1 MIEITSKPLSPQ
13 FVIDKVKNDD
23 CGAIVTFVGTVRN
36 TTRGRKVAFL
46 EIETRDEKAEP
57 RLHEVVSEIN
67 QKWQLHDVAISRR
80 IGKLRVGEIALVI
93 AVAAAHRQEAFQ
105 ACQYAVDRLKQG
117 GITTEKEIY
126 ETGEGPAQ
134 SRT

>member
-13 FVIDKVKNDD
+13 FIIDKVKKDD
-23 CGAIVTFVGTVRN
+23 YGAIVTFVGTVRN

-46 EIETRDEKAEP
+46 EIETRDKKAEP